1 MELQNEAF
9 GKALFT
15 LSLDLC
21 NFVLNEFNQAF
32 EVQGSGNKTLKNTPF
47 CNTFSNIFLFTLNFK
62 HASKHKAL

>member
-21 NFVLNEFNQAF
+21 NFVLNEFNPTF
-32 EVQGSGNKTLKNTPF
+32 EVQESENGALPNTPLWNASF
-47 CNTFSNIFLFTLNFK
+47 QMRVFK
-62 HASKHKAL
+62 KEASGLSEIS

>member
-21 NFVLNEFNQAF
+21 NFVLNEFNPTF

-62 HASKHKAL
+62 HASEHKAL

>member
-21 NFVLNEFNQAF
+21 NFVLNEFNPTF

-47 CNTFSNIFLFTLNFK
+47 CNTFSNIFFIHFEF
-62 HASKHKAL
+62 

>member
-21 NFVLNEFNQAF
+21 NFVLNEFNPTF

-47 CNTFSNIFLFTLNFK
+47 
-62 HASKHKAL
+62 

>member
-21 NFVLNEFNQAF
+21 NFVLNEFNPTF
-32 EVQGSGNKTLKNTPF
+32 EVQGSGNKTLRITPF
-47 CNTFSNIFLFTLNFK
+47 CNTFSNIFFIHFEF
-62 HASKHKAL
+62 

>member
-21 NFVLNEFNQAF
+21 NFVLNEFNPTF

-47 CNTFSNIFLFTLNFK
+47 CNIFSNIFSIHFEF
-62 HASKHKAL
+62 